1 MKPEEARGSQANR
14 LTGFKYLKCLEGVAL
29 ACIILDSVTGGCVS
43 PGRVEGGG
51 AAIGVGIGGESGP
64 GGERAEAKAPQVAV
78 DLAGAEE
85 KRGGWQGG
93 QRACPE

>member
-1 MKPEEARGSQANR
+1 MIISVTLNDEARGSQANR
-14 LTGFKYLKCLEGVAL
+14 LTCFKYLKCLEGVAL
-29 ACIILDSVTGGCVS
+29 ACIILDRVTGGCVS

-64 GGERAEAKAPQVAV
+64 GPQVAV